1 MQRNKGG
8 FYDAME
14 PNKQTQTDAD
24 AAAAAFAGANTTLPR
39 SASRVKLHTLS
50 AQTQLVG
57 EHVVVQMLDGIAIC
71 NGARPLC
78 PLNCSQTHVN
88 TASLPSLL
96 DTPMWSPEN
105 KVLEGLYSS
114 TTEPSVWPGV

>member
-1 MQRNKGG
+1 MLTLMLLLLLLLLLLIIAKVC
-8 FYDAME
+8 
-14 PNKQTQTDAD
+14 KQSHHAH
-24 AAAAAFAGANTTLPR
+24 N
-39 SASRVKLHTLS
+39 LS
-50 AQTQLVG
+50 ANKTCQ
-57 EHVVVQMLDGIAIC
+57 EHVVVQTLGGSH
-71 NGARPLC
+71 NGWRPLC
-78 PLNCSQTHVN
+78 LMNCSHSAHVN